1 MSAKTISSAIH
12 LMQLCDSALPVGG
25 FAFSCGLES
34 AAGQGVVSDVHSL
47 EEFTKATVRQTL
59 LTDGVAALHAF
70 RNSHTMEELRRAD
83 RELYHRKSS
92 CEWRT
97 MSCRMGRKI
106 TELGAKILPCPE
118 LEEWNITISEGHT
131 AGCYAVAQ
139 GLLFSLCGA
148 SEEELFAAVGYGTA
162 SMLMGAALR
171 LIRISHHSTQQIL
184 FSLAPYIEELYGE
197 AARLELHQM
206 YGFVPMI
213 DLFTSLHERGSARMF
228 MS

>member
-1 MSAKTISSAIH
+1 MGAKNISAAMH

-34 AAGQGVVSDVHSL
+34 AVGRGAVSDKRSL
-47 EEFTKATVRQTL
+47 AEFAKTSVRQTL
-59 LTDGVAALHAF
+59 LMDGVAALHAF
-70 RNSHTMEELRRAD
+70 RNAHIVKELRRAD
-83 RELYHRKSS
+83 SELYHRKPSR
-92 CEWRT
+92 EWRT

-118 LEEWNITISEGHT
+118 LEEWNLSISEGHT

-139 GLLFSLCGA
+139 GLIFSLCGA
-148 SEEELFAAVGYGTA
+148 SEEQLFAAVGYGTA

-171 LIRISHHSTQQIL
+171 LMRVEHTTTQQIL

-206 YGFVPMI
+206 HSFAPMT
-213 DLFTSLHERGSARMF
+213 DVFTSLHERGSARMF